1 MWDILKDNWLLLL
14 IGQYPHGP
22 IGGLVA
28 TLGLAAIS
36 LALALPCG
44 VLLALGRISPYRI
57 FYWPSSAV
65 VYLVRG
71 LPLLMFIFWAY
82 FFVPLIIGRP
92 VAGTTTMVVAL
103 VCYESAYLAEIIRAG
118 IQALPPGQQEA
129 SRALGL
135 SYLQTMRRVIL
146 PQALYNMLP
155 SMLSQFVST
164 VKETS
169 LAYVISVQELTYAAN
184 QINSVL
190 LTKPFEVFGLLAL
203 TYFVLNFGLS
213 LLVHLTERRIGRR
226 RAGPAPTQKVVPT

>member
-1 MWDILKDNWLLLL
+1 MWDIVKDNWLLLL
-14 IGQYPHGP
+14 VGQYPNGP
-22 IGGLVA
+22 LGGLAA

-44 VLLALGRISPYRI
+44 VLLALGRVSPWRV
-57 FYWPSSAV
+57 FYVPATAL

-82 FFVPLIIGRP
+82 FFVPVIIGRP

-135 SYLQTMRRVIL
+135 SYLQTMRQVIL

-155 SMLSQFVST
+155 SMMSQFVST

-184 QINSVL
+184 QINGTL
-190 LTKPFEVFGLLAL
+190 LTKPFQVFGLLAL
-203 TYFVLNFGLS
+203 TYFFLNLGLGC
-213 LLVHLTERRIGRR
+213 LVRLTELRINRR
-226 RAGPAPTQKVVPT
+226 RAGLTVKVVQPV

>member
-1 MWDILKDNWLLLL
+1 MLEILQDNWLLLL
-14 IGQYPHGP
+14 VGQYPHGP
-22 IGGLVA
+22 MGGLVA

-44 VLLALGRISPYRI
+44 VLLALGRVSPLRI
-57 FYWPSSAV
+57 FYIPSTAL
-65 VYLVRG
+65 VYFVRG

-82 FFVPLIIGRP
+82 FFVPLVIGRP

-118 IQALPPGQQEA
+118 IQALPPGQEEA
-129 SRALGL
+129 GRALGL
-135 SYLQTMRRVIL
+135 SRMQTMRRIIL

-155 SMLSQFVST
+155 SMLSQFIST

-184 QINSVL
+184 QINTLL
-190 LTKPFEVFGLLAL
+190 LTRPFEVFGLLAL
-203 TYFVLNFGLS
+203 TYFFLNLGLTG
-213 LLVHLTERRIGRR
+213 LVRLAERRIGRR
-226 RAGPAPTQKVVPT
+226 RSARPAPPVVQPQ

>member
-22 IGGLVA
+22 LGGLAA

-36 LALALPCG
+36 LVLALPCG
-44 VLLALGRISPYRI
+44 VLLALGRISPWRCLR
-57 FYWPSSAV
+57 WPATAV
-65 VYLVRG
+65 VQLVRG

-82 FFVPLIIGRP
+82 FFVPIVIGRL

-118 IQALPPGQQEA
+118 IQALPSGQQEA
-129 SRALGL
+129 GRALGL

-184 QINSVL
+184 QVNSVQ
-190 LTKPFEVFGLLAL
+190 LTKPFEVFALLAL
-203 TYFVLNFGLS
+203 TYFILNFGLS
-213 LLVHLTERRIGRR
+213 SLVRLVELRIGRR
-226 RAGPAPTQKVVPT
+226 RAGLVPVSRTVSA

>member
-22 IGGLVA
+22 VGGLVA

-44 VLLALGRISPYRI
+44 VLLALGRISPYRALR
-57 FYWPSSAV
+57 WPASAM

-129 SRALGL
+129 GRALGL

-169 LAYVISVQELTYAAN
+169 LA
-184 QINSVL
+184 
-190 LTKPFEVFGLLAL
+190 
-203 TYFVLNFGLS
+203 
-213 LLVHLTERRIGRR
+213 
-226 RAGPAPTQKVVPT
+226 